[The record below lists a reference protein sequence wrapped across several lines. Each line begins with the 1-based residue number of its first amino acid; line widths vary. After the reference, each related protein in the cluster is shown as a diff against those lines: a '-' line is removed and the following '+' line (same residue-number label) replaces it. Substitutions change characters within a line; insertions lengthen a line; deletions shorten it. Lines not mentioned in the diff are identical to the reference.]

1 MMVAMIMLIILCQ
14 KCDDPNSLRFP
25 AGFLLIIQCKGA
37 TAREQ
42 MILFEKKSTAL
53 NNALNE

>member
-1 MMVAMIMLIILCQ
+1 MMVTMIMLIILCQ

-42 MILFEKKSTAL
+42 MILFEKKSTVRR
-53 NNALNE
+53 